1 MKGKRKLI
9 LWITAVALVFFILP
23 MGIAYFIYRDTFSL
37 LSSMIIEDIVI
48 CIILMKLEVTV
59 KNLAKILQVLKNL
72 CK

>member
-9 LWITAVALVFFILP
+9 LWITAVVFVLFILP
-23 MGIAYFIYRDTFSL
+23 MGIAYFIYCDTFSL
-37 LSSMIIEDIVI
+37 LSSMIIEVIII

-59 KNLAKILQVLKNL
+59 KNSAKILQVLKNL

>member
-9 LWITAVALVFFILP
+9 LWITAVVFVLFILP
-23 MGIAYFIYRDTFSL
+23 MGIAYFIYCDTFSL
-37 LSSMIIEDIVI
+37 LSSMIIEVIII